1 MVLDDGKK
9 QIVVVTSSLMKPL
22 FLTNNPNLSSTSRIL
37 QSWLVLGEKHGMR
50 GVVVGRAEGDLVEWM
65 RGRGIPCLVDPMPWF
80 DRRRP
85 WEALWHAYRVARWAK
100 TQGVDVIHC
109 NEHDL
114 YPFVML
120 LKRFL
125 KRPVVCYVRYRL
137 DRDFAKWCF
146 AGKRRPDQLLWTSLQ
161 QKIDSFDAVAD
172 LIADADQQVVHL
184 GIDLSQ
190 FGSDG
195 ERGLRFRRE
204 HGIADDEILLATA
217 SPLRP
222 RKRVEDFIEVM
233 RRLAPRHPK
242 LVGIIGGGEIAGD
255 EEYRVRIEREVR
267 DSGLGRRLQWV
278 GNLEPVEPL
287 HSACDI
293 SISTSEYETFGNSV
307 CEAMACGKPVVGYV
321 GGSVAEVVGET
332 GISVKTKDLSAL
344 VAAVECLVVD
354 PTMRCFLGDK
364 ARERVR
370 DVFNPEH
377 GLLKVLAIYDSL
389 LKPKV
394 RSVK

>member
-1 MVLDDGKK
+1 M
-9 QIVVVTSSLMKPL
+9 
-22 FLTNNPNLSSTSRIL
+22 
-37 QSWLVLGEKHGMR
+37 HGA
-50 GVVVGRAEGDLVEWM
+50 VVGRADGDLVEWM
-65 RGRGIPCLVDPMPWF
+65 RGREIPCIVDPMPWF

-85 WEALWHAYRVARWAK
+85 WESVWHAYRVARWAK
-100 TQGVDVIHC
+100 AKGVGVIHC

-125 KRPVVCYVRYRL
+125 KRPVVCHVRYRL
-137 DRDFAKWCF
+137 ERGFSQWCF
-146 AGKRRPDQLLWTSLQ
+146 SGSRRPDRLLWTSRQ
-161 QKIDSFDAVAD
+161 QQLDSADAVAG
-172 LIADADQQVVHL
+172 LIPEVDQQVVHL
-184 GIDLSQ
+184 GIDLSE
-190 FGSDG
+190 FGSNVD
-195 ERGLRFRRE
+195 RGLRFRRE
-204 HGIADDEILLATA
+204 HGIADDEIMLATA

-233 RRLAPRHPK
+233 KRLAPRYPQ
-242 LVGIIGGGEIAGD
+242 LVGIIAGGEIDGD
-255 EEYRVRIEREVR
+255 EEYRARIEREVR

-307 CEAMACGKPVVGYV
+307 CEAMACGKPVVGYE
-321 GGSVAEVVGET
+321 GGSVAEVLGQS
-332 GISVKTKDLSAL
+332 GISVKTKDLQAL
-344 VAAVECLVVD
+344 VAAVESLIVD
-354 PTMRCFLGDK
+354 PAMRSRLGKK

-370 DVFNPEH
+370 EVFNPEH